1 MRIAVLGAGSWGTTL
16 AILLSSNSHSVTL
29 WSYLEE
35 DARTMREHRENK
47 QFLPGITIPQETKIT
62 STLAQAVED
71 AEMIVAAVPSQYLRS
86 VAHGLSGHD
95 FGGAVVVNV
104 AKGIEMG
111 SLMTMSEV
119 LLDTWPTVGRER
131 VVTVSGPS
139 FAEEVAR
146 RLPTAVV
153 AASADVAAAKKV
165 QETFMTPYFRI
176 YLSTDLKGVELC
188 GSFKNVIAVAAGIAD
203 GAGFGDN
210 TKAAI
215 MTRATVEMSRL
226 GIALGAQLR
235 TFAGLAGIGDLI
247 VTCMSKRSRNRHV
260 GEQIGKGRRLDDV
273 LKEMVMVAEG
283 VATTR
288 SVHSLAENH
297 GVEMPISNEVYQILF
312 EGKDP
317 IRATYDLMTRDPKH
331 ET

>member
-1 MRIAVLGAGSWGTTL
+1 M
-16 AILLSSNSHSVTL
+16 
-29 WSYLEE
+29 
-35 DARTMREHRENK
+35 
-47 QFLPGITIPQETKIT
+47 
-62 STLAQAVED
+62 
-71 AEMIVAAVPSQYLRS
+71 
-86 VAHGLSGHD
+86 
-95 FGGAVVVNV
+95 
-104 AKGIEMG
+104 
-111 SLMTMSEV
+111 
-119 LLDTWPTVGRER
+119 GRER